1 MKPATLPYRD
11 RIQFISSFTEIPEH
25 HQIPDEEEEAKR
37 HLRKERGLVTGGEHM
52 AKLVLIIDDLCIM
65 LDLVEYMLQM
75 AGYEV
80 MTVSDALTALAQIET
95 TSPDLILLDV
105 MMPHMSGYDF
115 IEQLRQRHHAIPI
128 VLLTVKEHTPEEVEH
143 LGVAGYLRKPFHHS
157 ELLNLLH
164 ELLSDPQQRN
174 ARI

>member
-105 MMPHMSGYDF
+105 MMPYMSGYDF

-128 VLLTVKEHTPEEVEH
+128 VLLTVKEHTPEEIRQ
-143 LGVAGYLRKPFHHS
+143 LGVAGYLRKPFHQS
-157 ELLNLLH
+157 ELLSLLH
-164 ELLSDPQQRN
+164 ELLSDPQNSN
-174 ARI
+174 ALC